1 MDSNK
6 IKLLLTKYLE
16 GNTSLSEEETLRLYF
31 KTSENI
37 PPEWEGYRM
46 FFGYFDLAKTER
58 YPKGRGKQ
66 KFGFIPWMAVAAI
79 IAVIFSIQF
88 YSSKHPT
95 LSADQ
100 KEAQL
105 AFMQFKS
112 NMKKVSSHFNKGAEK
127 VAYLDY
133 WNSTTQKLIK

>member
-1 MDSNK
+1 
-6 IKLLLTKYLE
+6 
-16 GNTSLSEEETLRLYF
+16 
-31 KTSENI
+31 
-37 PPEWEGYRM
+37 
-46 FFGYFDLAKTER
+46 
-58 YPKGRGKQ
+58 
-66 KFGFIPWMAVAAI
+66 MAVAAI

-88 YSSKHPT
+88 YSSQHPT
-95 LSADQ
+95 LSPDQ

-112 NMKKVSSHFNKGAEK
+112 NMKKVSSHLNKGAEK

>member
-6 IKLLLTKYLE
+6 IKFLLTKYLE

-37 PPEWEGYRM
+37 PLEWEGYRM
-46 FFGYFDLAKTER
+46 FFGYFDLAKTDR
-58 YPKGRGKQ
+58 YPKVRDKQ
-66 KFGFIPWMAVAAI
+66 KFGFRPWMAVAAI

-88 YSSKHPT
+88 YSSQHPT

-100 KEAQL
+100 KEVQL

-112 NMKKVSSHFNKGAEK
+112 NMKKVSFHFNKGAEK